1 MQMKNQL
8 GTILRKCLIFVAK
21 FFFNLLLKKG
31 QMRIAGSMKSSTE
44 VMKAM
49 GNLIKLPELNKTMQ
63 ELSKEMM
70 KTGII
75 DEMINESID
84 NVLDDRIDVESAAD
98 EEIDKIILEVTQ
110 GKLKDLPEINKSLPV
125 IDGASAAAT
134 ADADEEEPEE
144 EMIRRLETLRS

>member
-1 MQMKNQL
+1 
-8 GTILRKCLIFVAK
+8 
-21 FFFNLLLKKG
+21 
-31 QMRIAGSMKSSTE
+31 MRIAGSMKSSTE

-63 ELSKEMM
+63 ELM

-84 NVLDDRIDVESAAD
+84 NVLDDGIDVESAAD
-98 EEIDKIILEVTQ
+98 EEIDKIILEITQ
-110 GKLKDLPEINKSLPV
+110 GKLKDLPEVQKSLPV
-125 IDGASAAAT
+125 VNGASAAAT